1 MRQVMA
7 SATGRLALAT
17 MLLGSVAAQAQ
28 TAAPDNT
35 LPYRNSYKNSQ
46 SLFDQCGD
54 VARGDLLRKVV
65 REKVDH
71 CPFFSEAEKA
81 GFRTWATARSAEY
94 ADQSAQAS
102 AAGPVPGTPDM
113 VRRCKAFTFTA
124 EFYKL
129 HRLIDRYG
137 RGQAGADD
145 VIQEACQPAEP

>member
-7 SATGRLALAT
+7 SATGRLALAV
-17 MLLGSVAAQAQ
+17 MLLGSMAAQAQ
-28 TAAPDNT
+28 TATPDHT
-35 LPYRNSYKNSQ
+35 LPYRGSYSNSQ
-46 SLFDQCGD
+46 AIFDQCGD

-71 CPFFSEAEKA
+71 CPFFSETEKA
-81 GFRTWATARSAEY
+81 GFRAWATARGAEY
-94 ADQSAQAS
+94 AEQSTQAS

-113 VRRCKAFTFTA
+113 VRRCKEFTFTA

-129 HRLIDRYG
+129 RRLIDRYG

-145 VIQEACQPAEP
+145 VIQEACGPTEP

>member
-1 MRQVMA
+1 MRQAIA
-7 SATGRLALAT
+7 SATGRLALVT

-28 TAAPDNT
+28 TAAPDHT
-35 LPYRNSYKNSQ
+35 LPYRGSYSNSQ
-46 SLFDQCGD
+46 AIFDQCGD

-81 GFRTWATARSAEY
+81 EFRTWATARGVEY
-94 ADQSAQAS
+94 VAQSTQAA

-113 VRRCKAFTFTA
+113 VRRCKEFTFTA

-129 HRLIDRYG
+129 RRLIDRYG
-137 RGQAGADD
+137 RGKANADD
-145 VIQEACQPAEP
+145 VIQESCRPIEP